1 MKVLDSSV
9 IDFEQL
15 YGEIRSCE
23 KCLLHKTRTNAVP
36 GEGPYDAEVMF
47 IGEAPGVNEDRL
59 GRPFV
64 GRAGSF
70 LEELILAAGFTRSEV
85 YICNVLKC
93 RPPENRDPL
102 PMELE
107 ACNDFVERQISAIDP
122 AVIVT
127 LGRYSMRRFFPD
139 GMISRIHGQ
148 PKMIEDRLI
157 VPMYHPAAALH
168 RANLKE
174 IILSDFALL
183 PQFIEQVY
191 SLKEVNRSS
200 NKPESSHDYQ
210 ANQLDLFDH

>member
-1 MKVLDSSV
+1 MKVSDSPV

-36 GEGPYDAEVMF
+36 GEGPHDAEVMF

-64 GRAGSF
+64 GRAGGF
-70 LEELILAAGFTRSEV
+70 LEELIVAAGFTRSEV

-102 PMELE
+102 PKELE
-107 ACNDFVERQISAIDP
+107 SCNDFVEQQISVIDP

-139 GMISRIHGQ
+139 GVISRIHGQ
-148 PKMIEDRLI
+148 PKMIEGRLI
-157 VPMYHPAAALH
+157 IPMYHPAAALY
-168 RANLKE
+168 RANLKKT
-174 IILSDFALL
+174 ILSDFVLL
-183 PQFIEQVY
+183 SQFIEQVY

-200 NKPESSHDYQ
+200 SKPESYHDYQ
-210 ANQLDLFDH
+210 ANQLDLSDH